1 MNYQELSQLQRE
13 LVFLLKE
20 EYSFYQSLYIT
31 LDKQRELIKYDRD
44 GRLLDLFAEIERCHQ
59 RIKQSEAKVA
69 ALKDKNPK
77 LFKQASNLP
86 EIKKIVNSI
95 VTLIKKNMSVVAENE
110 SYLTDRYERIRSEL
124 DSLKN
129 SQKILQ
135 YFREG
140 DPSPQFVDGKK

>member
-59 RIKQSEAKVA
+59 RIKQSEVKVA
-69 ALKDKNPK
+69 ALKEKNPK

-86 EIKKIVNSI
+86 EIKKIVN
-95 VTLIKKNMSVVAENE
+95 M
-110 SYLTDRYERIRSEL
+110 
-124 DSLKN
+124 
-129 SQKILQ
+129 
-135 YFREG
+135 G
-140 DPSPQFVDGKK
+140 

>member
-59 RIKQSEAKVA
+59 RIKQSEVKVA
-69 ALKDKNPK
+69 TLKERNPG
-77 LFKQASNLP
+77 LFKQAANLP

>member
-1 MNYQELSQLQRE
+1 
-13 LVFLLKE
+13 
-20 EYSFYQSLYIT
+20 
-31 LDKQRELIKYDRD
+31 
-44 GRLLDLFAEIERCHQ
+44 
-59 RIKQSEAKVA
+59 
-69 ALKDKNPK
+69 

>member
-59 RIKQSEAKVA
+59 RIKQSETKVA
-69 ALKDKNPK
+69 ALKERNPK
-77 LFKQASNLP
+77 LFMQASNLP